1 MTTFDDKLEPVLGK
15 KSADALESGLGLRTV
30 GDLLRHY
37 PRRYDERGELTEI
50 KGLELGEH
58 VTVQA
63 RVKSARQRRMKSRSG
78 ELLEAVITDGS
89 SDLHL
94 VFFGRGSRKV
104 ERELLPGREAMFAG
118 KVGVFNGKLQLAHPD
133 YQVLDGEEGDAARF
147 AGAFIP
153 VYPAAQGIQSWHVSN
168 CVEQVLAVWDGV
180 TEDPLPASLRQ
191 ERGLVPLEKALRDVH
206 RPDGWAAITVAQQ
219 RLKWDEAM
227 AVQLALAQ
235 RRQSSSARPAPACPP
250 RTGLVR
256 DAFDD
261 RLPFELTAG
270 QREVGERISADLSGE
285 HPMNRLLQG
294 EVGSGK
300 AQPLDAR
307 VLTPTGF
314 RLMGD
319 LVAGDEVIA
328 ADGEVTVVTGVFPQG
343 ERDVYRV
350 VLSDGTGVESDLEHL
365 WAVDRA
371 GRREVLTLREIR
383 DGLSDG
389 LSDGS
394 PDGPSDDS
402 SDGDE
407 WRLPVVVAP
416 EFDGGADRPEDPY
429 RLGTSLAGGA
439 EVIPDAYLVA
449 PVKDRHALLQGLL
462 DGAGGVDEGEV
473 VFRPPASAASCGTCV
488 EVVAEQVGWLAAS
501 LGGTGRVRAD
511 SSVEVRLPEG
521 FPPFRRTGAGVG
533 GGTGIGT
540 SAGTGGETG
549 IGVGAGAD
557 LGAGWAMPVRAIRR
571 VEHVGRKPVQC
582 ISIAHRDQLY
592 VTDHFIVTHNTMV
605 ALRAML
611 QVVDAGRQAAMLAP
625 TEVLAAQH
633 ARSLRELLGDLGQA
647 GELGAAEHATRVTLL
662 TGSMGAAARKRALLE
677 IVTGEAGVVV
687 GTHAL
692 IQDKVEFADLG
703 LVVVDEQHRFGVE
716 QRAALSGRAG
726 GSTPHVLVMT
736 ATPIPRTVAMTVY
749 GDLEV
754 SALRELPA
762 GRSPISTSVVPVAE
776 KPAWLERAWQR
787 IHEEV
792 GKGHQVYVV
801 CPRIGDGDGDD
812 AESGEPPKEDGSD
825 RRPPLAVLDV
835 ADRLAEG
842 PLRGLRIGVLH
853 GRMPPD
859 DKDAV
864 MRAFAANEVQVLV
877 ATTVVEV
884 GVNVPNATVMVIMD
898 ADRFGV
904 SQLHQLRGRVGRGS
918 APGLCLL
925 VTEMPE
931 GTPTMARLRAVESTV
946 DGFELAQLDL
956 ELRREGDILG
966 AAQSG
971 TRSGLKMLSLL
982 RDEDVIAEAR
992 VVAQQV
998 VDADP
1003 DLTAHPGLA
1012 LLVAGLLDDE
1022 RAEYLEKA

>member
-1 MTTFDDKLEPVLGK
+1 MTTFDEKLVSVLGK
-15 KSADALESGLGLRTV
+15 KSADALEAGLGLTTV
-30 GDLLRHY
+30 GELLRHY
-37 PRRYDERGELTEI
+37 PRRYDERGKLTEI
-50 KGLELGEH
+50 AGLELGEH

-78 ELLEAVITDGS
+78 ELLEAVITDGT

-118 KVGVFNGKLQLAHPD
+118 KVGMFNGKLQLAHPD
-133 YQVLDGEEGDAARF
+133 YQVLDGTDEAGADSSGAGF

-153 VYPAAQGIQSWHVSN
+153 VYPAAQGIQSWNVSN

-180 TEDPLPASLRQ
+180 TEDPLPESLRAA
-191 ERGLVPLEKALRDVH
+191 RGLIPLEKALRDIH

-235 RRQSSSARPAPACPP
+235 RRRSATARPAPACPP
-250 RTGLVR
+250 RPGLVR
-256 DAFDD
+256 DAFEA
-261 RLPFELTAG
+261 RLPFELTTG
-270 QREVGERISADLSGE
+270 QREVGEQIAHDLSGE

-300 AQPLDAR
+300 
-307 VLTPTGF
+307 T
-314 RLMGD
+314 
-319 LVAGDEVIA
+319 I
-328 ADGEVTVVTGVFPQG
+328 
-343 ERDVYRV
+343 
-350 VLSDGTGVESDLEHL
+350 
-365 WAVDRA
+365 
-371 GRREVLTLREIR
+371 
-383 DGLSDG
+383 
-389 LSDGS
+389 
-394 PDGPSDDS
+394 
-402 SDGDE
+402 
-407 WRLPVVVAP
+407 
-416 EFDGGADRPEDPY
+416 
-429 RLGTSLAGGA
+429 
-439 EVIPDAYLVA
+439 
-449 PVKDRHALLQGLL
+449 
-462 DGAGGVDEGEV
+462 
-473 VFRPPASAASCGTCV
+473 
-488 EVVAEQVGWLAAS
+488 
-501 LGGTGRVRAD
+501 
-511 SSVEVRLPEG
+511 
-521 FPPFRRTGAGVG
+521 
-533 GGTGIGT
+533 
-540 SAGTGGETG
+540 
-549 IGVGAGAD
+549 
-557 LGAGWAMPVRAIRR
+557 
-571 VEHVGRKPVQC
+571 
-582 ISIAHRDQLY
+582 
-592 VTDHFIVTHNTMV
+592 V

-647 GELGAAEHATRVTLL
+647 GELGGAEHATRVTLL

-677 IVTGEAGVVV
+677 IVSGEAGIVV

-754 SALRELPA
+754 SALRELPQ
-762 GRSPISTSVVPVAE
+762 GRSPISTSVVPVAS
-776 KPAWLERAWQR
+776 KPGWLDRAWQR

-792 GKGHQVYVV
+792 RKGHQVYVV
-801 CPRIGDGDGDD
+801 CPRIGDGDSEDD
-812 AESGEPPKEDGSD
+812 GAEPPKEDPAKGDAVD
-825 RRPPLAVLDV
+825 RRPPLAVVDV
-835 ADRLAEG
+835 ANRLAEG
-842 PLRGLRIGVLH
+842 PLRGLRIDILH
-853 GRMPPD
+853 GRMPAD

-864 MRAFAANEVQVLV
+864 MRTFAANEVQVLV

-925 VTEMPE
+925 VTEMPD
-931 GTPTMARLRAVESTV
+931 GTSTMERLRAVESTL

-971 TRSGLKMLSLL
+971 RRSGLKMLSLL

-992 VVAQQV
+992 VVAQEV
-998 VDADP
+998 VEADP
-1003 DLTAHPGLA
+1003 ELAAHPGLA
-1012 LLVAGLLDDE
+1012 GLVAGLLDDE

>member
-1 MTTFDDKLEPVLGK
+1 MTTFDEKLVSVLGK
-15 KSADALESGLGLRTV
+15 KSADALESGLGLTTV
-30 GDLLRHY
+30 GELLRHY
-37 PRRYDERGELTEI
+37 PRRYDERGKLTEI

-58 VTVQA
+58 ATVQA

-118 KVGVFNGKLQLAHPD
+118 KVGMFNGKLQLAHPD
-133 YQVLDGEEGDAARF
+133 YQVLDDTAEDGSAAKF

-153 VYPAAQGIQSWHVSN
+153 VYPAAQGIQSWNVSN

-180 TEDPLPASLRQ
+180 TEDPLPAALRE
-191 ERGLVPLEKALRDVH
+191 ERGLVALEKALRDIH
-206 RPDGWAAITVAQQ
+206 RPDGWAAIAVAQQ

-235 RRQSSSARPAPACPP
+235 RRRSATARPAPACPP
-250 RTGLVR
+250 KPGLVR
-256 DAFDD
+256 DAFDA

-270 QREVGERISADLSGE
+270 QREVGEQIARDLSAE
-285 HPMNRLLQG
+285 QPMNRLLQG

-300 AQPLDAR
+300 AQPLDAL
-307 VLTPTGF
+307 VLTSDGF
-314 RLMGD
+314 VPMGD
-319 LVAGDEVIA
+319 IQVGDEVITQ
-328 ADGEVTVVTGVFPQG
+328 DGSATEVTGVFPQG
-343 ERDVYRV
+343 EREVFRV
-350 VLSDGTGVESDLEHL
+350 VLSDGKSVECDLEHL
-365 WAVDRA
+365 WAAHD
-371 GRREVLTLREIR
+371 GEVRTLREIR
-383 DGLSDG
+383 DDMLLRDG
-389 LSDGS
+389 M
-394 PDGPSDDS
+394 PH
-402 SDGDE
+402 
-407 WRLPVVVAP
+407 WRLPMVVAP
-416 EFDGGADRPEDPY
+416 DVDSVE
-429 RLGTSLAGGA
+429 L
-439 EVIPDAYLVA
+439 A
-449 PVKDRHALLQGLL
+449 PVKERHELLQGLL
-462 DGAGGVDEGEV
+462 TTGGRCDGTDV
-473 VFRPPASAASCGTCV
+473 VFGT
-488 EVVAEQVGWLAAS
+488 ESTHLAEYVSELAES
-501 LGGTGRVRAD
+501 LGGTGIVRYGYEQHE
-511 SSVEVRLPEG
+511 VTVRLPEE
-521 FPPFRRTGAGVG
+521 FPPFRDSLDRTAP
-533 GGTGIGT
+533 
-540 SAGTGGETG
+540 
-549 IGVGAGAD
+549 
-557 LGAGWAMPVRAIRR
+557 PVRYIER
-571 VEHVGRKPVQC
+571 VEFVGVKPVQC
-582 ISIAHRDQLY
+582 ISVAHPSRLY
-592 VTDHFIVTHNTMV
+592 VTDHFVVTHNTMV

-611 QVVDAGRQAAMLAP
+611 QVVDVGRQAAMLAP

-633 ARSLRELLGDLGQA
+633 ARSLRDQLGDLGQA
-647 GELGAAEHATRVTLL
+647 GELGGAEHATRVTLL
-662 TGSMGAAARKRALLE
+662 TGSMPAAQRKKAMLE
-677 IVTGEAGVVV
+677 IVTGEAGIVV

-703 LVVVDEQHRFGVE
+703 FVVVDEQHRFGVE

-754 SALRELPA
+754 SALRELPQ
-762 GRSPISTSVVPVAE
+762 GRSPISTSVVPTAE
-776 KPAWLERAWQR
+776 KPGWLDRAWQR

-801 CPRIGDGDGDD
+801 CPRIGDG
-812 AESGEPPKEDGSD
+812 ESEDPSGAEPPKDDSSD
-825 RRPPLAVLDV
+825 RRPPLAVVDV
-835 ADRLAEG
+835 AQRLAEG
-842 PLRGLRIGVLH
+842 PLRGLRVDILH

-859 DKDAV
+859 EKDAV

-931 GTPTMARLRAVESTV
+931 GTSTMERLRAVESTL

-992 VVAQQV
+992 VVATQV

-1003 DLTAHPGLA
+1003 ELAAHPGLA
-1012 LLVAGLLDDE
+1012 SLVAGLLDEE